1 VALKLEAFNL
11 VSLYASYQIDA
22 DRLASLSVE
31 NLLN

>member
-11 VSLYASYQIDA
+11 VSLYAGYQIDP